1 MHHGTSTVI
10 TRVLQGKREA
20 LDDLLSSAANAR
32 RELFAGVPGLHFARW
47 ALIDLGPR
55 TSGMGPADPRL
66 IFGADA
72 VLDTRATKPDALD
85 RELLHAL
92 VRWLT
97 TLHERGADAAHLFDA
112 IYRNCA
118 GYPEAGL
125 AEPEAVEDY
134 LVGHRAPAVTRH
146 VDFAYRFQS
155 PEDLRASVDA
165 LRAVNTHLDTR
176 APLLAETPW
185 RGRPRDMPDLHH
197 ELRDVARAA
206 ATNLDD
212 PGWRERLATARESAA
227 VATLGYAFYRYAW
240 ALPGIYLLK
249 LRMWLGARNRPE
261 SATSSQAHASESAP
275 PIPPMSDAMVQN
287 PMVHVARIVD
297 DPGALALA
305 RLALRSVNLR
315 LRRYVVGLNHVQTIH
330 CARWLVYSDE
340 DGRGPHHLIFFSN
353 YDDTWES
360 YIDAFVD
367 HADVRGFLEL
377 IWSRTEGFPAKSRG
391 IDPTMPKPRLPVEP
405 FKAWLRAHEVPTR
418 VWYSAALDGTPRQRH
433 SVLLLHNALRLRELL
448 TRERM
453 DQPVKD
459 RGARRALAAFLSRG
473 ACDPGRP
480 LLRPMA
486 IVIHSMSALL
496 TSLRHGRREPRRK
509 HHANFRAEPS
519 HVAPMEHAPA

>member
-1 MHHGTSTVI
+1 MRHGTSTVI
-10 TRVLQGKREA
+10 TRVLPGKREA
-20 LDDLLSSAANAR
+20 LDDLLSSVAKAR
-32 RELFAGVPGLHFARW
+32 RELFEGVPGLHFARW
-47 ALIDLGPR
+47 TVVDLGPKAA
-55 TSGMGPADPRL
+55 PARDPRL

-72 VLDTRATKPDALD
+72 VLDTRSTKAEALD
-85 RELLHAL
+85 REVLRAL
-92 VRWLT
+92 VHWWS
-97 TLHERGADAAHLFDA
+97 TLHQRGAQAAHLFDA
-112 IYRNCA
+112 LYRNCA

-134 LVGHRAPAVTRH
+134 LVHHRAPAVTRH

-165 LRAVNTHLDTR
+165 LRAVNEHLDAR
-176 APLLAETPW
+176 APQLEETPW
-185 RGRPRDMPDLHH
+185 TGRPRQMPDLHH

-206 ATNLDD
+206 A
-212 PGWRERLATARESAA
+212 PGLEDSGWKERLATARDSAA
-227 VATLGYAFYRYAW
+227 ASTLTYAVYRYAW

-249 LRMWLGARNRPE
+249 ARMWLHARKHPDARPI
-261 SATSSQAHASESAP
+261 SWPAHGMGDAP
-275 PIPPMSDAMVQN
+275 AIPPVSDAMVQN

-297 DPGALALA
+297 APGTLALA
-305 RLALRSVNLR
+305 QLALRSVNLR
-315 LRRYVVGLNHVQTIH
+315 LKRYVVGLNHVQTIH

-377 IWSRTEGFPAKSRG
+377 IWSKTEGFPAKTRG
-391 IDPTMPKPRLPVEP
+391 IDPTMPKERLPVEP
-405 FKAWLRAHEVPTR
+405 FKHWLRAHEVPTR

-453 DQPVKD
+453 DQPLKD
-459 RGARRALAAFLSRG
+459 RGARKALAAFMSRG
-473 ACDPGRP
+473 ACDAGRP
-480 LLRPMA
+480 LLRPLA
-486 IVIHSMSALL
+486 LIVHSLSALL
-496 TSLRHGRREPRRK
+496 APLRQGRREPRRK
-509 HHANFRAEPS
+509 HHAHVRAETPDFA
-519 HVAPMEHAPA
+519 HAEPAPA

>member
-1 MHHGTSTVI
+1 MRHGTSTVI
-10 TRVLQGKREA
+10 TRVLPGKREA
-20 LDDLLSSAANAR
+20 VDDLLSSVAAAR

-47 ALIDLGPR
+47 TVIDLSPTAAR
-55 TSGMGPADPRL
+55 TRDPRL
-66 IFGADA
+66 VFGADA
-72 VLDTRATKPDALD
+72 VLDTASTKAEALD
-85 RELLHAL
+85 REVLRAL
-92 VRWLT
+92 VHWWS
-97 TLHERGADAAHLFDA
+97 TLHQRGAKAASLLDAL
-112 IYRNCA
+112 YGNCA

-134 LVGHRAPAVTRH
+134 LVRHRAPAVTRH
-146 VDFAYRFQS
+146 VDFAYRFQT

-165 LRAVNTHLDTR
+165 LRAVNEHLDTR

-185 RGRPRDMPDLHH
+185 KGRPRDMPDLHH
-197 ELRDVARAA
+197 ELRDAARAA
-206 ATNLDD
+206 APGLDD
-212 PGWRERLATARESAA
+212 AGWKERLASARGSAA
-227 VATLGYAFYRYAW
+227 VSTLRYAVYRYAW
-240 ALPGIYLLK
+240 AVPGIYLLK
-249 LRMWLGARNRPE
+249 ARMWLHTRNHPDARP
-261 SATSSQAHASESAP
+261 TSWPAHGMDDAP
-275 PIPPMSDAMVQN
+275 AIPPVSDAMVQN

-305 RLALRSVNLR
+305 KLALRSVNLR
-315 LRRYVVGLNHVQTIH
+315 LKRYVVGLNHVQTIH

-377 IWSRTEGFPAKSRG
+377 IWSRTEGFPAKTRG
-391 IDPTMPKPRLPVEP
+391 IDPTMPQERLPVEP
-405 FKAWLRAHEVPTR
+405 FKQWLRAHEVPTR

-453 DQPVKD
+453 DHPLKD
-459 RGARRALAAFLSRG
+459 RRARKALAAFLSRG

-480 LLRPMA
+480 LLRPLA
-486 IVIHSMSALL
+486 LVVHSLSALL
-496 TSLRHGRREPRRK
+496 APLGKGWREPRRK
-509 HHANFRAEPS
+509 HHAHVRAETPDFTC
-519 HVAPMEHAPA
+519 AEPAPA

>member
-1 MHHGTSTVI
+1 MRHGTSTVI
-10 TRVLQGKREA
+10 TRVLPGKREA
-20 LDDLLSSAANAR
+20 LDDLLNSVAKAR

-47 ALIDLGPR
+47 ALIDLGPKSSP
-55 TSGMGPADPRL
+55 TEDPRL

-72 VLDTRATKPDALD
+72 VLDTRSTKPEALD
-85 RELLHAL
+85 REVLHAL

-97 TLHERGADAAHLFDA
+97 TLHERGADGARLFDA
-112 IYRNCA
+112 LYRTCE

-134 LVGHRAPAVTRH
+134 LVRHRARAVTRH
-146 VDFAYRFQS
+146 VDFAYRFQA

-165 LRAVNTHLDTR
+165 LRAVNEHLDTR

-185 RGRPRDMPDLHH
+185 KGRPRDMPDLYR

-206 ATNLDD
+206 TTSGDEAD
-212 PGWRERLATARESAA
+212 WKERLAAARESAA
-227 VATLGYAFYRYAW
+227 VSTLAYALYRYAW

-249 LRMWLGARNRPE
+249 ARLWLHARNRHEVRP
-261 SATSSQAHASESAP
+261 TSWPAHGMDDVPA
-275 PIPPMSDAMVQN
+275 IPQVSDAMVQN

-377 IWSRTEGFPAKSRG
+377 IWSRTEGFPAKTRG
-391 IDPTMPKPRLPVEP
+391 IDPTMPKERLPVEP
-405 FKAWLRAHEVPTR
+405 FKQWLRAHEVPTR

-453 DQPVKD
+453 DQPLKD
-459 RGARRALAAFLSRG
+459 RGARKALAAFLSRG

-480 LLRPMA
+480 LLRPLA
-486 IVIHSMSALL
+486 LVIHSLSALL
-496 TSLRHGRREPRRK
+496 APLRQGWREPRRK
-509 HHANFRAEPS
+509 PHAHVRAETPDFTY
-519 HVAPMEHAPA
+519 AEPAPA